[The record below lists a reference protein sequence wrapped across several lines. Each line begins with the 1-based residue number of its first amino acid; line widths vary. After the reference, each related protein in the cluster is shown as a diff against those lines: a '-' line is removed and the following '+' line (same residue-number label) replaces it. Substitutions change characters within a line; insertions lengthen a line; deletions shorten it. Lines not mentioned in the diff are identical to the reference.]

1 MTHLRYFFVRAAS
14 GKQLEEGAG
23 KLGSAIRDSY
33 PEAYAIA
40 IKLQSVLELRLG
52 EALSEDEAT
61 YLTLHVARLMDENR
75 A

>member
-1 MTHLRYFFVRAAS
+1 MRAAS